1 MVAPLKS
8 LELTA
13 ALIIGSLSQ
22 LVGRW
27 SMELERRH
35 EQEVHS
41 TEYVMLNYHIV
52 SIAPW
57 CIAFA
62 SVW

>member
-13 ALIIGSLSQ
+13 AQIIGSLSQ
-22 LVGRW
+22 LGRW

-41 TEYVMLNYHIV
+41 PEYVMLNYHIV
-52 SIAPW
+52 SIALW